1 MKTVNIGILG
11 LGTVGGGTY
20 EILKMNRALIEKR
33 INREI
38 KVVKVLEKNQERL
51 KALGLSD
58 AEARSSIRV
67 SLCESTTKES
77 LSQFASYL
85 VSALSMLR

>member
-1 MKTVNIGILG
+1 MDAESLLLLLSNFGVMVSTGSACSAHEVAPSH
-11 LGTVGGGTY
+11 V
-20 EILKMNRALIEKR
+20 
-33 INREI
+33 
-38 KVVKVLEKNQERL
+38 L
-51 KALGLSD
+51 KALGFSD

-67 SLCESTTKES
+67 SLCESTTKEG